1 MSVFDQSGPRF
12 FRPSDATPVRRNL
25 RVIQMQRVLVVLRNA
40 VFVLVLAAAGF
51 WAYRQ
56 TQSDARFAV
65 RHIEIAGAVHTQRAA
80 IEAITRRYLGLN
92 LFKIDIALVQ
102 HDLHSLSWI
111 QRIAIEKRVPNTLR
125 IKVVERVPVALA
137 MHDGGLQYVD
147 ASGAVCG
154 DLSPSIG
161 DSDLPIVESD
171 LPIATSAHD
180 QELLRAVQFIDAL
193 RLHDPIVY
201 SRIGEVRP
209 IAPRGFAIFD
219 RDLGATVYANAD
231 DVSSKFRNL
240 YAIVQAEKLGKSD
253 IEYADLRFA
262 DRIVVKPVH
271 PIITAAAPLP
281 ISAPAQI
288 TN

>member
-102 HDLHSLSWI
+102 HDLHSLAWI

-125 IKVVERVPVALA
+125 INVVERVPVALA
-137 MHDGGLQYVD
+137 MRDSGLQYVD

-161 DSDLPIVESD
+161 DSDLPIVAAAAD
-171 LPIATSAHD
+171 D
-180 QELLRAVQFIDAL
+180 KELLRAVQFIDAL
-193 RLHDPIVY
+193 RLHDPVVY

-219 RDLGATVYANAD
+219 RDLGAIVYANAD
-231 DVSSKFRNL
+231 DVSSKFRSL
-240 YAIVQAEKLGKSD
+240 YSIAQAEKLGRSD

>member
-102 HDLHSLSWI
+102 HDLHSLAWI

-125 IKVVERVPVALA
+125 INVVERVPVALA
-137 MHDGGLQYVD
+137 MHDGALQYVD

-161 DSDLPIVESD
+161 DSDLPIV
-171 LPIATSAHD
+171 TSADD
-180 QELLRAVQFIDAL
+180 QELLRAVQFIDTL
-193 RLHDPIVY
+193 RAHDPIVY

-219 RDLGATVYANAD
+219 RDLGAIVYANAD
-231 DVSSKFRNL
+231 DVSSKFRSL
-240 YAIVQAEKLGKSD
+240 YSIVQAEKLGRSD

-262 DRIVVKPVH
+262 DRIVIKPVH

>member
-40 VFVLVLAAAGF
+40 VFILVLAAAGF

-65 RHIEIAGAVHTQRAA
+65 RHIEIAGAVHTQLAA

-102 HDLHSLSWI
+102 NDLHSLAWI

-125 IKVVERVPVALA
+125 INVVERVPVALA
-137 MHDGGLQYVD
+137 MHDGGLQYID

-161 DSDLPIVESD
+161 DSDLPIVSNAD
-171 LPIATSAHD
+171 D
-180 QELLRAVQFIDAL
+180 KELLRAVQFIDSL
-193 RLHDPIVY
+193 RVHDPVVY

-219 RDLGATVYANAD
+219 RDLGAIVYANGD
-231 DVSSKFRNL
+231 DASAKFRNL
-240 YAIVQAEKLGKSD
+240 YAIVQAEKLGRSD

>member
-80 IEAITRRYLGLN
+80 IESITRRYLGLN

-125 IKVVERVPVALA
+125 INVVERVPVALA

-161 DSDLPIVESD
+161 DSDLPIVSNADGE
-171 LPIATSAHD
+171 
-180 QELLRAVQFIDAL
+180 ELLRAVQFIDVL
-193 RLHDPIVY
+193 RVHDPVVY

-219 RDLGATVYANAD
+219 RDLGAIVYANAD
-231 DVSSKFRNL
+231 DVSSKFRSL
-240 YAIVQAEKLGKSD
+240 YSIAQAEKLGRSD